1 MYNTYTMIVVSD
13 IWAEALS
20 ILSGRL
26 QAISFEVW
34 IEKLEPLCFTQNRL
48 ILLANSQSSK
58 KTIENKYLDTI
69 KEAVTEVNA
78 LITDVIIITENQKEK
93 YLKEKD
99 YIFNNELVVSNKKP
113 VKDNGF
119 SFSKKYTFD
128 TFVVGKSNEIA
139 VAAAQT
145 VAEHPGGNFNPLFLY
160 GGVGLG
166 KTHLMHAIGNYI
178 KEHSPHLKI
187 LYTTAEKFTSD
198 FINSINQNKVNKSAT
213 AEFKEKYRC
222 VDVLMIDDIQ
232 FWSRSTGSQEAIFHI
247 FNDLYQNDKHII
259 ITSDRPP
266 KEIAQ
271 LEERLRTRF
280 EWGLTEEIKPPD
292 LETRIAILKRKAT
305 GQNFFLTDDVAYF
318 IAKNVQSNVRDME
331 GLLNKVIFYSSLT
344 GSLVDSIQSAQEALR
359 DYIQINKESIDANDI
374 INTTARFYNV
384 TPADIIGKRRTKEVV
399 EPRMIAIYLIRDL
412 LNIPLQSIGE
422 IFGGRDHTTII
433 NARDKIEDQLKS
445 NSHVQNAVKDIKDM
459 LYRR

>member
-1 MYNTYTMIVVSD
+1 MIVVSD

-213 AEFKEKYRC
+213 AEFKEKVEEYKAEC
-222 VDVLMIDDIQ
+222 SNDELKDIIAAL
-232 FWSRSTGSQEAIFHI
+232 SDMGPDTV
-247 FNDLYQNDKHII
+247 I
-259 ITSDRPP
+259 ITGAPVPGQSGLTSVIARSKSD
-266 KEIAQ
+266 
-271 LEERLRTRF
+271 LRT
-280 EWGLTEEIKPPD
+280 WKVTCPYLPAHYPG
-292 LETRIAILKRKAT
+292 T
-305 GQNFFLTDDVAYF
+305 GDSFT
-318 IAKNVQSNVRDME
+318 S
-331 GLLNKVIFYSSLT
+331 VIT
-344 GSLVDSIQSAQEALR
+344 GSLLQGDSLPIALDRAAQFILQGIRATFGYQTDSRDGILLERVLPLLNMPIQSASYE
-359 DYIQINKESIDANDI
+359 
-374 INTTARFYNV
+374 
-384 TPADIIGKRRTKEVV
+384 
-399 EPRMIAIYLIRDL
+399 LI
-412 LNIPLQSIGE
+412 
-422 IFGGRDHTTII
+422 
-433 NARDKIEDQLKS
+433 
-445 NSHVQNAVKDIKDM
+445 
-459 LYRR
+459 